1 MRAGSVARPG
11 RRWSEQHGPL
21 ERFVSGRADACYNS
35 VVVSGAEATSQASRM
50 GVYTKVPG
58 LMQGDRPVYKAVG
71 STVAYLF
78 YWPSAGDSYWRIGSD
93 YASSVSGVKSTSNGG
108 ALCPDEATP
117 WKVYNGGGWN
127 SIDSY
132 AILVVPADGN
142 LPTATPTLPPTSS
155 TKPPTLVPTTSV
167 GNVLPPRPPA
177 TYASHRCLTLS
188 RMRHAREGAQR

>member
-1 MRAGSVARPG
+1 M
-11 RRWSEQHGPL
+11 
-21 ERFVSGRADACYNS
+21 
-35 VVVSGAEATSQASRM
+35 VVSGAEATSQASRM

-132 AILVVPADGN
+132 AILVVPADGQT
-142 LPTATPTLPPTSS
+142 LVPTTATPTLLPTSAS
-155 TKPPTLVPTTSV
+155 PALLPTTATPPNSV
-167 GNVLPPRPPA
+167 TRYCSGYPQHTACTTAALALLQGYV
-177 TYASHRCLTLS
+177 
-188 RMRHAREGAQR
+188 

>member
-1 MRAGSVARPG
+1 M
-11 RRWSEQHGPL
+11 
-21 ERFVSGRADACYNS
+21 
-35 VVVSGAEATSQASRM
+35 
-50 GVYTKVPG
+50 YTKVPG

-78 YWPSAGDSYWRIGSD
+78 YWPRAGDSYWRIGSD

-117 WKVYNGGGWN
+117 WKVYNGGGWS

-132 AILVVPADGN
+132 AILVVPADGQT
-142 LPTATPTLPPTSS
+142 LVPTTATPTLPPTSS
-155 TKPPTLVPTTSV
+155 TKPPTLVPTTNV
-167 GNVLPPRPPA
+167 GNVLPPRRPA
-177 TYASHRCLTLS
+177 TCSSHRCLTLS

>member
-1 MRAGSVARPG
+1 M
-11 RRWSEQHGPL
+11 
-21 ERFVSGRADACYNS
+21 
-35 VVVSGAEATSQASRM
+35 
-50 GVYTKVPG
+50 YTKVPG

-132 AILVVPADGN
+132 AILVVPADGQT
-142 LPTATPTLPPTSS
+142 LVPTTATPTLLPT
-155 TKPPTLVPTTSV
+155 TATPTLLPTTPAPTKF
-167 GNVLPPRPPA
+167 GNALLLRLPA
-177 TYASHRCLTLS
+177 TYSMHHRRLGASP
-188 RMRHAREGAQR
+188 G

>member
-1 MRAGSVARPG
+1 MCFPRC
-11 RRWSEQHGPL
+11 
-21 ERFVSGRADACYNS
+21 ADACYNS
-35 VVVSGAEATSQASRM
+35 VLVSGAEATSQASRM

-117 WKVYNGGGWN
+117 WKVYTGGGWS

-132 AILVVPADGN
+132 SILVVPADGQT
-142 LPTATPTLPPTSS
+142 LVPTTATPTL
-155 TKPPTLVPTTSV
+155 LPTTAAPTDV
-167 GNVLPPRPPA
+167 GNALLLRLPA
-177 TYASHRCLTLS
+177 TYSMPHRRLGASPGERIGVLS
-188 RMRHAREGAQR
+188 PP